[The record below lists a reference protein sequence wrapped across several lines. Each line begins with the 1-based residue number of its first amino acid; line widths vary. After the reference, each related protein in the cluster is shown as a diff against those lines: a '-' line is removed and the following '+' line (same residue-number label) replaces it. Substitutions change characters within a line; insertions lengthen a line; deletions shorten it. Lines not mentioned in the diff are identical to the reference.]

1 MAWIIVRRTGAA
13 VMEVPKGGGVG
24 VTKGGGGGGRDVVG
38 VVAVVLESVV
48 AFWRVE
54 HVTERCHCA

>member
-24 VTKGGGGGGRDVVG
+24 VAKGGGGRDVVG
-38 VVAVVLESVV
+38 VVAVVFKSV

>member
-13 VMEVPKGGGVG
+13 VMEVPKGGGVR
-24 VTKGGGGGGRDVVG
+24 VTKRGGGRDVVG
-38 VVAVVLESVV
+38 IVATVFKSV

-54 HVTERCHCA
+54 HVAERCHRA